1 MKTIILSIL
10 FLALSAGQHF
20 TLDIDQTGEST
31 LFVFRSDITYLG
43 LGNEVGLFDGDLLVG
58 SDRWMAYSMIYLSG
72 LYLDRVGSRR
82 KGV

>member
-1 MKTIILSIL
+1 MYKRQGFGTERVQHR
-10 FLALSAGQHF
+10 LSAAVCA
-20 TLDIDQTGEST
+20 IVS
-31 LFVFRSDITYLG
+31 VFEER
-43 LGNEVGLFDGDLLVG
+43 DGDLLVG